1 MTLYGRLVWIGFHLS
16 FGYLLAKGLDLHSLN
31 RK

>member
-1 MTLYGRLVWIGFHLS
+1 MTPQVRLAWVGPRLPS
-16 FGYLLAKGLDLHSLN
+16 RYVLAKGLDLHSLN